1 MHSFYEVIRMKNI
14 YQTIEDIKYTI
25 ADLERQLSD
34 SELDSKKYNYIQNQ
48 LIENNEKLSR
58 YYERASNLDIKSV
71 VQDALEHSYFLESRN
86 IYYTSYF
93 LENVISSSDLDE
105 FTKLVR
111 KSAIKYLESL
121 KSETV

>member
-1 MHSFYEVIRMKNI
+1 MKKI

-121 KSETV
+121 KSETVWYENISHF

>member
-1 MHSFYEVIRMKNI
+1 MKNI

-25 ADLERQLSD
+25 ADLEHQLSE

-48 LIENNEKLSR
+48 LTVNDEKLSR
-58 YYERASNLDIKSV
+58 YYERLGNLDIKSV
-71 VQDALEHSYFLESRN
+71 VKDALEHSYFLESRN

-111 KSAIKYLESL
+111 KSAIKYLELL
-121 KSETV
+121 KSETA

>member
-1 MHSFYEVIRMKNI
+1 MKNI

-71 VQDALEHSYFLESRN
+71 VQDALKHSYFLESRN

>member
-1 MHSFYEVIRMKNI
+1 MHSFYEVIRMKKI

>member
-1 MHSFYEVIRMKNI
+1 MKKI